1 MNLLQS
7 DQSLFITSEW
17 TLFSNL
23 IHIYQE
29 TKLLAVGQQL
39 VALGN
44 SMESNPLIYEQRV
57 FHFLASIYQTS
68 GDYLHAN
75 RDLCRLSSTDRS
87 IILRSAA
94 DNVTCVGAIFA
105 IHQCRLFDLDM
116 FSKAMNKTYGER
128 TIELHRQAAKFIDTD
143 LVLIKLA
150 LSLFAVSEC
159 TSFYSPSSSSSTMFT
174 NTRAILRI
182 QNKYAEVTWKYLL
195 YRHGHSQ
202 AVKIFLNVT
211 RWFLAIS
218 ACMFHIQSLVKHSN
232 DLNSLV
238 ENTELALLMDG
249 IDY

>member
-1 MNLLQS
+1 MFSTTQNGL
-7 DQSLFITSEW
+7 SL
-17 TLFSNL
+17 SNL

-29 TKLLAVGQQL
+29 AKLLAVGEQL
-39 VALGN
+39 MALGN
-44 SMESNPLIYEQRV
+44 SMEATPSIYEQQV
-57 FHFLASIYQTS
+57 FHFLSCIYQTS
-68 GDYLHAN
+68 GEYLHAN
-75 RDLCRLSSTDRS
+75 GDLCRLSCKDRS

-116 FSKAMNKTYGER
+116 FTKTMSTIYGER
-128 TIELHRQAAKFIDTD
+128 TVELHRQAAKFIDTD

-150 LSLFAVSEC
+150 ISLFAVSEL
-159 TSFYSPSSSSSTMFT
+159 TSFYSPSSSPSTMFT
-174 NTRAILRI
+174 DTRAILQI

-195 YRHGHSQ
+195 GRHGHRQ

-218 ACMFHIQSLVKHSN
+218 ACLSHSQSLLKHTS
-232 DLNSLV
+232 DLDDLV

-249 IDY
+249 VDS